1 MQGLQKLDDK
11 QLSLGLTNF
20 FNIFEMILMKATL
33 NQQKVK
39 TIDLRKLK
47 KNRRKKLKV
56 LVTYYLNSNVMIL
69 L

>member
-1 MQGLQKLDDK
+1 MQGHPKLDDK
-11 QLSLGLTNF
+11 QLLLGLTNS
-20 FNIFEMILMKATL
+20 FNISEMILMKATL